1 MINLR
6 YTLLICF
13 VFLFS
18 SVLRSQTRKER
29 AVLDF
34 IDARYNA
41 NLDSVRLFLD
51 DDFIYYHIPYVG
63 IGLSTTYNNGGLRIK
78 GISPYS
84 DAKMKLKL
92 GDVINE
98 VNGIKINNNKVYD
111 INNIISGSI
120 GDSVEIVYTRDGVT
134 QVSKVV
140 LSKQQF
146 RQDSLSFLNDIKTY
160 GNRWYE
166 YELNIMEIFS
176 KKNRF
181 VVHYEWE
188 GTLKEDGPTY
198 HYRCMEIIKTN
209 FSDNRI
215 YSIEGLWTEKQFR
228 DQFK

>member
-1 MINLR
+1 MKNLR
-6 YTLLICF
+6 FTLLICF

-63 IGLSTTYNNGGLRIK
+63 IGLSTTYNNGGLRVK

-98 VNGIKINNNKVYD
+98 AV
-111 INNIISGSI
+111 S
-120 GDSVEIVYTRDGVT
+120 YTH
-134 QVSKVV
+134 
-140 LSKQQF
+140 L
-146 RQDSLSFLNDIKTY
+146 
-160 GNRWYE
+160 
-166 YELNIMEIFS
+166 
-176 KKNRF
+176 
-181 VVHYEWE
+181 
-188 GTLKEDGPTY
+188 TLPTTPY
-198 HYRCMEIIKTN
+198 V
-209 FSDNRI
+209 
-215 YSIEGLWTEKQFR
+215 
-228 DQFK
+228 

>member
-1 MINLR
+1 M
-6 YTLLICF
+6 CF
-13 VFLFS
+13 YSLQFYVPK
-18 SVLRSQTRKER
+18 RERER

-111 INNIISGSI
+111 INSIISGSV
-120 GDSVEIVYTRDGVT
+120 GDSIEIVYTRDGVS
-134 QVSKVV
+134 QVSKVA

-146 RQDSLSFLNDIKTY
+146 RQGSLSFINDIKTY

-166 YELNIMEIFS
+166 YELNIIDIFS

-188 GTLKEDGPTY
+188 GTLKEGGPTY

-209 FSDNRI
+209 SSNHI

>member
-6 YTLLICF
+6 FTLLICF

-18 SVLRSQTRKER
+18 SVLHSQTRKER

-63 IGLSTTYNNGGLRIK
+63 IGLSTTYNNGGLHIK

-84 DAKMKLKL
+84 DAKMKLNL

-111 INNIISGSI
+111 INNIISGSV

-134 QVSKVV
+134 QVSKVA

-146 RQDSLSFLNDIKTY
+146 RQGSLSFINDIKTY

-176 KKNRF
+176 KKKIDLSF
-181 VVHYEWE
+181 TMSGKVP
-188 GTLKEDGPTY
+188 LKRVALHITIDAW
-198 HYRCMEIIKTN
+198 R
-209 FSDNRI
+209 
-215 YSIEGLWTEKQFR
+215 
-228 DQFK
+228 

>member
-1 MINLR
+1 MLKLR
-6 YTLLICF
+6 FTTLICF

-18 SVLRSQTRKER
+18 SILHSQTRKER
-29 AVLDF
+29 AILDF

-63 IGLSTTYNNGGLRIK
+63 IGLSTIYNNGGLRIK

-84 DAKMKLKL
+84 DAKIKINL

-111 INNIISGSI
+111 INNIIGGSV
-120 GDSVEIVYTRDGVT
+120 GDSVEIVYTRDGIT
-134 QVSKVV
+134 QVSKVA

-146 RQDSLSFLNDIKTY
+146 RQGSLSFINDIKTY

-188 GTLKEDGPTY
+188 GTLNQGGPTY

>member
-1 MINLR
+1 MCIR
-6 YTLLICF
+6 
-13 VFLFS
+13 
-18 SVLRSQTRKER
+18 
-29 AVLDF
+29 
-34 IDARYNA
+34 
-41 NLDSVRLFLD
+41 DS
-51 DDFIYYHIPYVG
+51 IG

-92 GDVINE
+92 SDVINE
-98 VNGIKINNNKVYD
+98 VDGVKINNNKVYD
-111 INNIISGSI
+111 INNIISGSV
-120 GDSVEIVYTRDGVT
+120 GDSIEIVYTRDGVS
-134 QVSKVV
+134 QVSKVA

-146 RQDSLSFLNDIKTY
+146 RQGSLSFINDIKTY

-188 GTLKEDGPTY
+188 GTLKEDGHTY